1 MAIWTVTSLGD
12 VTDADAVLT
21 LREAVDAAS
30 SGDTIVFDASLTG
43 GTVSLTQGVMTIS
56 DSITITGDVDS
67 DGAADIT
74 IDGNAAQ
81 IFNVQSGGAL
91 SLNALTVTD
100 GGGTRGGAIQ
110 VQSGGVLDVTAST
123 FTGNHASLRGGA
135 IYSDGT
141 ATITNSTFSGNS
153 SAASGGA
160 IHTQGFMTI
169 VNSTIAGNTASGNG
183 PWGGQGGGIGATGN
197 PNPDLT
203 IINSTITGN
212 TTVDG
217 VSPDGDG
224 GGIFHDSVGG
234 TVTLINTIVS
244 GNTSTDGANLG
255 GITAITDGGGNV
267 IDADPADIFGSNVL
281 DDNGGPVQ
289 TIALINSLTNPALDV
304 GVAQSG
310 LTAGANGQPYTD
322 IASAGN
328 DGSDFTDAGAYE
340 LCFAAGTLI
349 ATPDGQSTVETLR
362 IGDTILTAE
371 GRALPVKWIGQQ
383 RVITRLR
390 PAERLGLV
398 RFAAGSLGIGLPQTD
413 LTVTADHGMLIE
425 GVICHA
431 GALVNGTTITRVPL
445 AEMGETYTVYHIETE
460 EHEIILANG
469 APAETFID
477 NVSRRVFDN
486 YAEFEA
492 LYGDVPEMEELPYP
506 RAMSARQVPDR
517 IRAFLALSKIA

>member
-12 VTDADAVLT
+12 VTDGSDGVLT
-21 LREAVDAAS
+21 LREAVTSAG
-30 SGDTIVFDASLTG
+30 SGDTIAFDASLSG
-43 GTVSLTQGVMTIS
+43 GTVSLGQGVMTIS
-56 DSITITGDVDS
+56 DTITITGDVDS

-81 IFNVQSGGAL
+81 IFYVQSGGAL

-100 GGGTRGGAIQ
+100 GGGQRGGAIE
-110 VQSGGVLDVTAST
+110 VESGGVLDVTAST
-123 FTGNHASLRGGA
+123 FTGNHASIRGGA
-135 IYSDGT
+135 IHSNGT
-141 ATITNSTFSGNS
+141 TTITNSTFSGNT
-153 SAASGGA
+153 AIHGGA
-160 IHTQGFMTI
+160 IQTQGSMTI
-169 VNSTIAGNTASGNG
+169 VNSTIAGNTASGNSTT
-183 PWGGQGGGIGATGN
+183 GGQGGGINALGN
-197 PNPDLT
+197 PNPNLT

-212 TTVDG
+212 TTGDG
-217 VSPDGDG
+217 ALSDGDG
-224 GGIFHDSVGG
+224 GGIYYG
-234 TVTLINTIVS
+234 TPFGPVTLINTIVS

-255 GITAITDGGGNV
+255 GPYAITDGGGNV

-281 DDNGGPVQ
+281 ADNGGPVQ

-310 LTAGANGQPYTD
+310 LTAGVNGQPYTD
-322 IASAGN
+322 IAGAGN
-328 DGSDFTDAGAYE
+328 EGSNFTDAGAYE
-340 LCFAAGTLI
+340 LCFAAGSLI
-349 ATPDGQSTVETLR
+349 TTPNGESTVETLR

-371 GRALPVKWIGQQ
+371 GRAVPVKWIGQQ
-383 RVITRLR
+383 RVLTRFR

-398 RFAAGSLGIGLPQTD
+398 RFDAGSLGEDLPHAD
-413 LTVTADHGMLIE
+413 LTVTADHGMLVD

-460 EHEIILANG
+460 AHEIILANG

-492 LYGDVPEMEELPYP
+492 LYGNVAEMEELPYP
-506 RAMSARQVPDR
+506 RAMSVRQVPGR
-517 IRAFLALSKIA
+517 IRARLDGQAVA